1 MMRGDDD
8 LEALNGGGR
17 AAYDNAYVPTDSGGA
32 RQRRA
37 PPGSGRDDVSYYSAV
52 PTQHAR
58 AYDPY
63 ADDPDGLKKRSAATA
78 SYGTPSF
85 NTLSQRSSAGAAG
98 GGGGG
103 GRGRGGGAVASFFR
117 SDADLTEG
125 PRQPFY
131 RDNFN
136 DQPFS
141 CDFGTGEEHGV
152 WMNNSDQAGTIMAFL
167 VWLLLGY
174 SAWTFTALAQT
185 GGVPP
190 ALSAAYV
197 VVCCLALA
205 SHAKTTFSDPGS
217 VPQAAVPNERM
228 RREMGTPDQPLS
240 MCSQCQTFKPPFSH
254 HCRICNRC
262 ISRMDHHCPWMNNCV
277 GVGNMKHFILFLL
290 YTWTCS
296 VFSLLLLGWNYF
308 MCADEDCTFNG
319 VLTQLVRAVT
329 VLSIGALLFTSSM
342 IMNVTFGLL
351 TGIGTID
358 RLKKK
363 ANNTIADATEE
374 PIPLKDVFGIGGY
387 WTWLLPMDP
396 LFEDHDRVTGYS
408 TPQRLLREE
417 MRGEPTR
424 VFSPSGPTN
433 I

>member
-8 LEALNGGGR
+8 IENGNV
-17 AAYDNAYVPTDSGGA
+17 YNPSDSGGA
-32 RQRRA
+32 RQRRNA
-37 PPGSGRDDVSYYSAV
+37 PIGNDNHHYSSI
-52 PTQHAR
+52 PTQQAQHAGYGPSS
-58 AYDPY
+58 YD
-63 ADDPDGLKKRSAATA
+63 ADSLKKKSA
-78 SYGTPSF
+78 SYSTPTF
-85 NTLSQRSSAGAAG
+85 NTLSQRSAVGETPG
-98 GGGGG
+98 GF
-103 GRGRGGGAVASFFR
+103 SFFQ
-117 SDADLTEG
+117 STAHLTEG
-125 PRQPFY
+125 LNQPYY
-131 RDNFN
+131 RENFN

-141 CDFGTGEEHGV
+141 CDFGTGEENGI
-152 WMNNSDQAGTIMAFL
+152 WMNTSDQAGTIMAFL

-174 SAWTFTALAQT
+174 SAWTFTALAMS

-190 ALSAAYV
+190 FLSAAYV
-197 VVCCLALA
+197 MLCTLALA

-240 MCSQCQTFKPPFSH
+240 MCSQCQTFKPPHSH

-277 GVGNMKHFILFLL
+277 GVGNLKHFILFLV

-308 MCADEDCTFNG
+308 MCADEECAFNG
-319 VLTQLVRAVT
+319 LLTQLVRAVT

-342 IMNVTFGLL
+342 IMNVTFGLM

-363 ANNTIADATEE
+363 ASNVIAEAIEE
-374 PIPLKDVFGIGGY
+374 PIPLKDVFGIGAY
-387 WTWLLPMDP
+387 WTWLLPIDP
-396 LFEDHDRVTGYS
+396 LFEDSDRVMGFS

-417 MRGEPTR
+417 MRDEPTR
-424 VFSPSGPTN
+424 VYSPSGLSKDMLS

>member
-8 LEALNGGGR
+8 YN
-17 AAYDNAYVPTDSGGA
+17 PTDSGGA
-32 RQRRA
+32 RQRRNGA
-37 PPGSGRDDVSYYSAV
+37 YSTV
-52 PTQHAR
+52 PTQETNNT
-58 AYDPY
+58 YD
-63 ADDPDGLKKRSAATA
+63 ADTLKKKST

-85 NTLSQRSSAGAAG
+85 NTLSQRSAFGVGTPTAG
-98 GGGGG
+98 G
-103 GRGRGGGAVASFFR
+103 FF
-117 SDADLTEG
+117 SSTAHLTEG
-125 PRQPFY
+125 PNQPFY

-136 DQPFS
+136 DHPFA
-141 CDFGTGEEHGV
+141 CNFGTEEENGI
-152 WMNNSDQAGTIMAFL
+152 WMNTSDQAGTIMAFL

-174 SAWTFTALAQT
+174 SAWTFTALAKS

-190 ALSAAYV
+190 FLSAAYV
-197 VVCCLALA
+197 ILCILALA
-205 SHAKTTFSDPGS
+205 SHAKTTFTDPGS

-277 GVGNMKHFILFLL
+277 GGGNLKHFILFLV
-290 YTWTCS
+290 YTWSCS

-308 MCADEDCTFNG
+308 MCSDEDCTFN
-319 VLTQLVRAVT
+319 VLLTQLVRAVT

-342 IMNVTFGLL
+342 IMNVTFGIL

-363 ANNTIADATEE
+363 ANNTIAEAVEE

-387 WTWLLPMDP
+387 WTWLLPIDP
-396 LFEDHDRVTGYS
+396 LFDDHDRVTGYS

-417 MRGEPTR
+417 MRDEPTR
-424 VFSPSGPTN
+424 DFSPSGLSKDMLA

>member
-8 LEALNGGGR
+8 IENGP
-17 AAYDNAYVPTDSGGA
+17 AYNPTGGA
-32 RQRRA
+32 RQRRNFA
-37 PPGSGRDDVSYYSAV
+37 GNNGSDYNHAYSSV
-52 PTQHAR
+52 PTGNGDISRPQQA
-58 AYDPY
+58 
-63 ADDPDGLKKRSAATA
+63 G
-78 SYGTPSF
+78 YGPITPSDGDDKKQYASF
-85 NTLSQRSSAGAAG
+85 NASTLSSTQQPTNFAA
-98 GGGGG
+98 
-103 GRGRGGGAVASFFR
+103 ACCSLCQSTAH
-117 SDADLTEG
+117 LTEG
-125 PRQPFY
+125 PNQPYY

-136 DQPFS
+136 DQPYS
-141 CDFGTGEEHGV
+141 CSFGTDEENGI
-152 WMNNSDQAGTIMAFL
+152 WMNTSDQAGTIMAFI
-167 VWLLLGY
+167 VWVLLGY
-174 SAWTFTALAQT
+174 SAWTFTALARS
-185 GGVPP
+185 GGIPCSV
-190 ALSAAYV
+190 AATYV
-197 VVCCLALA
+197 TLCCLALS
-205 SHAKTTFSDPGS
+205 SHAKTTFTDPGS

-262 ISRMDHHCPWMNNCV
+262 VSRMDHHCPWMNNCV
-277 GVGNMKHFILFLL
+277 GAGNLKHFILFLL

-308 MCADEDCTFNG
+308 MCAEEDCTFNV

-342 IMNVTFGLL
+342 IMNVTFGLM

-363 ANNTIADATEE
+363 ANGLIGEATEE
-374 PIPLKDVFGIGGY
+374 PIPLKDVFGVGAYI
-387 WTWLLPMDP
+387 TWLIPIDP
-396 LFEDHDRVTGYS
+396 VFEDFDRVMGYS

-417 MRGEPTR
+417 MRDEPAR
-424 VFSPSGPTN
+424 LYSPSGLSKDMLS